1 MNDRTQINPAD
12 AAFGDPT
19 TAPFW
24 AAARERR
31 LLIQKCRTCGS
42 HQFYPRPICLACGAA
57 EVEWVQ
63 ARGAGTIHSMTT
75 MRLQVLPELPPP
87 YVVALVELEEG
98 PRLLTNIVGGG
109 CAIGDPVR
117 LAWRERAGAPP
128 LPVFE
133 PAGGSR

>member
-1 MNDRTQINPAD
+1 MSDRAQSPSGE

-19 TAPFW
+19 TAAFW

-31 LLIQKCRTCGS
+31 LLIQRCRTCKT
-42 HQFYPRPICLACGAA
+42 HQFYPRPMCLACGAA
-57 EVEWVQ
+57 DLEWVE
-63 ARGAGTIHSMTT
+63 ARGTGTIHSMTT
-75 MRLQVLPELPPP
+75 MRLPVLPELPPP
-87 YVVALVELEEG
+87 YVVALVELDEG
-98 PRLLTNIVGGG
+98 PRLLTNIVGGD

-133 PAGGSR
+133 PAAGGG